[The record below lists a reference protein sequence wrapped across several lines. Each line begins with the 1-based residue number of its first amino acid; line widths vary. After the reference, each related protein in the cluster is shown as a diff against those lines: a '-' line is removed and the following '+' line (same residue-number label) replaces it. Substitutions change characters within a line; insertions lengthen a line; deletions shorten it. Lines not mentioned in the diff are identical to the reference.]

1 MRRTY
6 GADHPYTLNAAGNL
20 AYDKRRIGQREEA
33 LRDLEAVIELQ
44 RRQLGL
50 EH

>member
-20 AYDKRRIGQREEA
+20 ACDKRRTGQREEA